1 MARTKSPASRKHRQ
15 ILKKAKGF
23 KQARSR
29 RLKTAKDSLLHAG
42 QYAYGGRKQKKQ
54 NLRRLWIT
62 RLNAALRQEGLSYSK
77 FIKKLTENKVEIN
90 RKILSNLAAK
100 KPQVFKKI
108 ITELK

>member
-1 MARTKSPASRKHRQ
+1 MARAKSPASRKHRQ

-42 QYAYGGRKQKKQ
+42 QYAYGGRKEKKQ

-77 FIKKLTENKVEIN
+77 FIKKLAENKVEIN
-90 RKILSNLAAK
+90 RKILSNLAAQ
-100 KPQVFKKI
+100 KPKVFKKI
-108 ITELK
+108 IAELK